1 MGMVS
6 NLGNNRLGGCIQ
18 SCMTNANL
26 KMNETFSLGG
36 DLPVCRMGYGTM
48 RLIADGAWGPPLDRE
63 NAAKILHRA
72 VELGVTL
79 IDTADAYGPQE
90 LERFIGE
97 TLAPYP
103 AGLVVAT
110 KGGLAR
116 MAPAKSEPLG
126 RPAYLRQQV
135 EMSLRYLKLEQLPLW
150 QLHRIDPQVPMEES
164 LGAVKEMQDAGKIRH
179 VGLSEVT
186 VEQIERARKV
196 LPIVSVQNKYNLTER
211 KHEAV
216 LDYCEQQGIAFLP
229 WYPVAAGK
237 LKEPGGKLADLAK
250 QHGATTTQLQ
260 LAWLLHRSPVLV
272 PIPGTN
278 SVKHLEENMAAL
290 RVRLSAEDVAAV
302 EAAAGESA
310 C

>member
-1 MGMVS
+1 MKS
-6 NLGNNRLGGCIQ
+6 SQQ
-18 SCMTNANL
+18 SV
-26 KMNETFSLGG
+26 NETFLLGG
-36 DLPVCRMGYGTM
+36 DLPVRRIGYGTM
-48 RLIADGAWGPPLDRE
+48 RLIADGAWGPPLDHT
-63 NAAKILHRA
+63 NAASILHRA
-72 VELGVTL
+72 VQLGVTL

-103 AGLVVAT
+103 AGLVIAT

-126 RPAYLRQQV
+126 RPSYLRQQV
-135 EMSLRYLKLEQLPLW
+135 EMSLRYLKLEQIPLW
-150 QLHRIDPQVPMEES
+150 QLHRIDPQVPLEDS
-164 LGAVKEMQDAGKIRH
+164 LGAVRDMQTAGRIRH

-216 LDYCEQQGIAFLP
+216 LDYCEREGIAFLP

-237 LKEPGGKLADLAK
+237 LKEPGGRFAELAQEL
-250 QHGATTTQLQ
+250 GATTTQLQ
-260 LAWLLHRSPVLV
+260 LAWLLHRSPVIV

-278 SVKHLEENMAAL
+278 SLEHLEENVAAMKL
-290 RVRLSAEDVAAV
+290 NLTPDDFAAV
-302 EAAAGESA
+302 EAAVATPAS
-310 C
+310 

>member
-1 MGMVS
+1 M
-6 NLGNNRLGGCIQ
+6 
-18 SCMTNANL
+18 
-26 KMNETFSLGG
+26 MNPQQTARDTFLLGG
-36 DLPVCRMGYGTM
+36 DLPVRRIGYGTM
-48 RLIADGAWGPPLDRE
+48 RLIADGAWGPPLDRA

-72 VELGVTL
+72 LELGVTL

-90 LERFIGE
+90 LERFLGE

-103 AGLVVAT
+103 ADLVIAT

-116 MAPAKSEPLG
+116 MGPAKSEPLG

-150 QLHRIDPQVPMEES
+150 QLHRIDPQVPLEES
-164 LGAVKEMQDAGKIRH
+164 LGAVKEMQAAGKIRH

-216 LDYCEQQGIAFLP
+216 VDYCEREGLAFLP

-237 LKEPGGKLADLAK
+237 LKEPGSKLAALAK
-250 QHGATTTQLQ
+250 QHGATATQLQ
-260 LAWLLHRSPVLV
+260 LAWLLRRSPVIV

-278 SVKHLEENMAAL
+278 SVEHLEENVAAL
-290 RVRLSAEDVAAV
+290 KLNLSVEQASQI
-302 EAAAGESA
+302 EAAI
-310 C
+310 